1 MSQPTIHDAV
11 RVVYSNAISIWG
23 NDVNSLQVFDINN
36 SPITIDVNS
45 VNSAFTTLES
55 NYTAQQATQEQH
67 KQNAISKLT
76 SLGLTA
82 DEISA
87 LVG

>member
-11 RVVYSNAISIWG
+11 RVVYSNAVNISG
-23 NDVNSLQVFDINN
+23 NDVNSLEVFDENH

-45 VNSAFTTLES
+45 VNTAFTTLEA
-55 NYTAQQATQEQH
+55 NYTAQQTAQS
-67 KQNAISKLT
+67 NAKTSALAKLT
-76 SLGLTA
+76 ALGLTA